1 MSMKALAPDWYLR
14 VRLKLRHLQLFVALD
29 EYRNLNRAAG
39 SLNMSQPAA
48 SKLLGELE
56 EMLGVELFE
65 RQSRGVEPNWY
76 GEVMIRHARTV
87 LANLSQAGDELM
99 ALKTGDGGSASIGT
113 VMAPAV
119 DAVVAA
125 VEQVRRDLPRLHIT
139 VQVETSDILVPR
151 LLESK
156 LDFVVS
162 RIPQD
167 VDPNQFFYEEVSDE
181 EICFVVSDDHPL
193 AEKTGVRL
201 IDLVDRTWVIQP
213 RTSILR
219 RRVDGM
225 FQSAGLQI
233 PTKVT
238 NTPSVFMALATVAKT
253 EAITVMAKT
262 VAQLFTAPGRYRIL
276 DFERFSVQPFGL
288 IRLRDKPL
296 SPGAAAL
303 FKKVRETLLPGV

>member
-119 DAVVAA
+119 DAVVEA

-151 LLESK
+151 LLDSK
-156 LDFVVS
+156 LDFLVS

-167 VDPNQFFYEEVSDE
+167 VDPNQFLYEEVSDE
-181 EICFVVSDDHPL
+181 EICFVVSDTHPL
-193 AEKTGVRL
+193 AGKTGVRL
-201 IDLVDRTWVIQP
+201 SDLVDRTWVIQP

-253 EAITVMAKT
+253 EAVTVMAKT

-303 FKKVRETLLPGV
+303 FKKVRATLLPGA

>member
-1 MSMKALAPDWYLR
+1 MKTLAPDWYLR

-29 EYRNLNRAAG
+29 DYRNLNRAAG

-56 EMLGVELFE
+56 EMLGIELFE
-65 RQSRGVEPNWY
+65 RQPRGVEPNWY

-87 LANLSQAGDELM
+87 LANLGQAGDELM

-119 DAVVAA
+119 DAVVDA
-125 VEQVRRDLPRLHIT
+125 VEAVRRDLPRLHIT
-139 VQVETSDILVPR
+139 VQVETSDVLVPR
-151 LLESK
+151 LVDSK
-156 LDFVVS
+156 LDFVVA

-167 VDPNQFFYEEVSDE
+167 VDPNPFIYEEVSDE
-181 EICFVVSDDHPL
+181 EICFVVSDQHPL
-193 AEKTGVRL
+193 AEKAGIRLVDL
-201 IDLVDRTWVIQP
+201 IDRSWVIQP

-225 FQSAGLQI
+225 FQSAGLPI
-233 PTKVT
+233 PAKVT

-262 VAQLFTAPGRYRIL
+262 VAQLFAAPGRFRIL

-303 FKKVRETLLPGV
+303 FKKVRGTLLPG